1 LLIFNIV
8 DATVA
13 IQIKSMK
20 VTFISESSLR
30 RLLSESFPTMRESSE
45 SDDMKETPDLNNPE
59 LTGYKETI
67 PAKEKSHQVSKYKI
81 LSSSS

>member
-30 RLLSESFPTMRESSE
+30 RLLSESFPTMRES
-45 SDDMKETPDLNNPE
+45 DDMKETPDLNNPD
-59 LTGYKETI
+59 LTGYKETT
-67 PAKEKSHQVSKYKI
+67 PAKERSHQVSKYKI